1 MRSLVVALVI
11 LAAAAAVPR
20 AEPNVQPTRDQTL
33 NRFFAPTTPPLVSYR
48 AHRKLSAATR
58 GGKMTASL
66 EAVTSLDPGAG
77 FSYQVLSEEGSSIIL
92 HHVLHPALD
101 AEQKAVRTADSRQ
114 SALTLDNY
122 DFLGI
127 SPASDSLV
135 KVDIK
140 PRRKHIGLRGLRT
153 LAVRLARHA
162 ESALRIA
169 GWLAQRAEVREILY
183 PPLPSDRG
191 HAIWARDFSG
201 ACGLFGVVLKPA
213 PKAAIDAMING
224 LKRFGLGF
232 SWGGYE
238 SLLVPSDIHRTAAPF
253 AAEGPVI
260 RIHAGLEDPQDL
272 IDDLIA
278 GFDRLRASS

>member
-1 MRSLVVALVI
+1 MRSLVVALVL

-77 FSYQVLSEEGSSIIL
+77 FSYQVLSQEGSDIIL
-92 HHVLHPALD
+92 HHVLKPALD

-114 SALTLDNY
+114 SAITLDNY

-127 SPASDSLV
+127 TPADDSLV

-140 PRRKHIGLRGLRT
+140 PRRKHVMLIDGSLFLKPDSSE
-153 LAVRLARHA
+153 LVRVEGALSARPSFWTRKVHIVREYA
-162 ESALRIA
+162 EIA
-169 GWLAQRAEVREILY
+169 GVHVPVSMRSVA
-183 PPLPSDRG
+183 D
-191 HAIWARDFSG
+191 
-201 ACGLFGVVLKPA
+201 VLIVGSSTFEMTYA
-213 PKAAIDAMING
+213 YDEING
-224 LKRFGLGF
+224 QPVKAKTGFDVLLGDL
-232 SWGGYE
+232 SSKKTPG
-238 SLLVPSDIHRTAAPF
+238 
-253 AAEGPVI
+253 VI
-260 RIHAGLEDPQDL
+260 R
-272 IDDLIA
+272 
-278 GFDRLRASS
+278 